1 MGSSFSRHSISSIKN
16 SYFSYPMAYIDKQFR
31 KVLSD
36 SVSDTSL
43 LPIIADEYKFH
54 QLRRRLMGQP
64 TPRQSQVEAQIKQY
78 KEINEHDLEE
88 QPKQI
93 CASKSI
99 VEQVEKKLF
108 KIKSLY
114 IILMKI
120 DSHQ

>member
-1 MGSSFSRHSISSIKN
+1 
-16 SYFSYPMAYIDKQFR
+16 MAYIDKQFR